1 MNKEEEKIKQEPVV
15 DKEKSDL
22 REKFDQLKLSSPSVI
37 GNSLLMVAIQI
48 VFGLVGFASL
58 SALFYFAFVDIPEM
72 IKMDRTFFMTILV
85 MILLISSLIMR
96 LAGMVRR
103 RTRYIIELELL
114 ITGEDNNNSN

>member
-103 RTRYIIELELL
+103 RTIYH
-114 ITGEDNNNSN
+114 